1 MGGLLQTKREF
12 PQHHKHHTNPSKIH
26 PQVQVWGLVL
36 IPNPKIASVKSSRT
50 MCSRTCWASTTSTSE
65 HKIHQQSKHEVFC
78 LFSFFLN
85 QHRNLH
91 PNAARPK
98 GKIHQKLKP
107 DVPQNPLSNHAF
119 QKNCQD
125 SERKQEIVSKTG
137 VGLAIIHAVYFFKL
151 YIAIYSFWL
160 YRRFSK
166 CQDLDGWIRDR
177 CHTCPIFT

>member
-137 VGLAIIHAVYFFKL
+137 VGLAIIHAVYF
-151 YIAIYSFWL
+151 
-160 YRRFSK
+160 
-166 CQDLDGWIRDR
+166 
-177 CHTCPIFT
+177 